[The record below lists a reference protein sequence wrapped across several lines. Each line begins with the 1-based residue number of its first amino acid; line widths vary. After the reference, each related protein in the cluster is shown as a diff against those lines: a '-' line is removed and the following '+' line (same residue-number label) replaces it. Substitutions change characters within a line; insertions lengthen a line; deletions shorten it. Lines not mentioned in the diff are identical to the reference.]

1 MVDRGR
7 ERAKQKRRRLSI
19 ATLAKTGD
27 RYERNCQT
35 NRQDRRYELVASRRA
50 HPLQAWIH
58 LNNFDRTGIHMK
70 RLTLEF
76 ALRVIDGAL
85 ARATELGC
93 APLTVVV
100 LDAGGHDIALKRQ
113 DGSGILRV
121 DIARGKAWGALGM
134 GFSSRE
140 IAERA
145 QKVPAFIG
153 ALAPVSQGRV
163 VPAAG
168 GVLILDDE
176 RNVAGAVGI
185 SGDTSDRDEDCALS
199 GIKATG

>member
-1 MVDRGR
+1 MT
-7 ERAKQKRRRLSI
+7 K
-19 ATLAKTGD
+19 
-27 RYERNCQT
+27 
-35 NRQDRRYELVASRRA
+35 
-50 HPLQAWIH
+50 
-58 LNNFDRTGIHMK
+58 
-70 RLTLEF
+70 LTLEF

-85 ARATELGC
+85 GRATELGC

-145 QKVPAFIG
+145 QKVPAFVG
-153 ALAPVSQGRV
+153 ALASVSQGRV

-168 GVLILDDE
+168 GVLIYDE
-176 RNVAGAVGI
+176 ERTVVGAVGI

-199 GIKATG
+199 GVRTAGLQP